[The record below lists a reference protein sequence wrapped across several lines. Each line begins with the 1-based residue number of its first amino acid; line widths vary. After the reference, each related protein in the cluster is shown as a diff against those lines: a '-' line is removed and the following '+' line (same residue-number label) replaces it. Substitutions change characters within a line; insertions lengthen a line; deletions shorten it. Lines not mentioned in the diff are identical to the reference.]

1 MIAEAALNPPAY
13 ADVVPNV
20 DNFEII
26 QNILNETGP
35 DAEAGQV
42 LLIILNVLILLISF
56 ILEITCNHPKPDLV
70 SDLI

>member
-13 ADVVPNV
+13 ADVVP

-35 DAEAGQV
+35 DAVAGQV
-42 LLIILNVLILLISF
+42 LLIILNVLILLIS
-56 ILEITCNHPKPDLV
+56 L
-70 SDLI
+70 